1 MIVRFD
7 IIEVDTIE
15 KDRLL
20 MKKLTIISSVILSSL
35 LILTGCGSNSSK
47 KSNVTSKVKVVK
59 QSSSKKSQKG
69 VAKKKSGS
77 LWNNDK
83 DSHLEDFMKQWGEVM
98 NQTYTKY
105 DGTNNIQTASGM
117 NYPQDFNSATVN
129 GQNVSMAWDKKGT
142 GKNDYNVVAIYNYN
156 KSSSSSITYA
166 FTLADGEPI
175 VLVNESGGNNWSETK
190 NKSLK
195 ENFVN
200 IFDGKATHVEKPKV
214 SSSSSAKSSSSTK
227 ATEDLGEG
235 RGGYVT
241 TPEAMR
247 GTWYSKGEDG
257 MKKLVISEH
266 EIAYTD
272 SNGQSGRTI
281 LYKKT
286 IPTPDNVSEEEVKDK
301 MEWGDARYV
310 NIHGLQYINV
320 LGWFQTA
327 GAGADYAAHTE
338 EINGNKVPVVVEG
351 GGAGYWTF
359 SVYYPSENLANQQGD
374 TKYEDLYYQ

>member
-1 MIVRFD
+1 
-7 IIEVDTIE
+7 
-15 KDRLL
+15 
-20 MKKLTIISSVILSSL
+20 MKKLTIISSVILSLL

-175 VLVNESGGNNWSETK
+175 VLVNEGSGNNWSETK

-214 SSSSSAKSSSSTK
+214 SSSSSEKSSSSTK
-227 ATEDLGEG
+227 ATEDLVEG
-235 RGGYVT
+235 RGGYVI

-247 GTWYSKGEDG
+247 GTWYSKDENG
-257 MKKLVISEH
+257 MRKLVISDH
-266 EIAYTD
+266 EITFISPDGETNHA
-272 SNGQSGRTI
+272 I
-281 LYKKT
+281 LYKRT
-286 IPTPDNVSEEEVKDK
+286 NDIPSDVSESERQSKEEWKSA
-301 MEWGDARYV
+301 G
-310 NIHGLQYINV
+310 NIGTNGISMR
-320 LGWFQTA
+320 GWYQQQGGGEHFFT
-327 GAGADYAAHTE
+327 HEE
-338 EINGNKVPVVVEG
+338 EIDGQKVPLVLYG
-351 GGAGYWTF
+351 FGANDLTDY
-359 SVYYPSENLANQQGD
+359 VYYPSEDLADQQSD
-374 TKYEDLYYQ
+374 AKYDDINYKF

>member
-1 MIVRFD
+1 
-7 IIEVDTIE
+7 
-15 KDRLL
+15 

-59 QSSSKKSQKG
+59 QSSSKKNQKG

-175 VLVNESGGNNWSETK
+175 VLVNEGSGNNWSETK

-214 SSSSSAKSSSSTK
+214 SSSSAQSSSSTK
-227 ATEDLGEG
+227 STEGLGEG

-247 GTWYSKGEDG
+247 GTWYSKGESG
-257 MKKLVISEH
+257 MTKLVISEH

-286 IPTPDNVSEEEVKDK
+286 IPTPTQVSEKEIDAKR
-301 MEWGDARYV
+301 EWGDARDA
-310 NIHGLQYINV
+310 NIRGLQYINI
-320 LGWFQTA
+320 LGWYQSA
-327 GAGADYAAHTE
+327 GAGAYYAAHTE
-338 EINGNKVPVVVEG
+338 EIDGSRVPIIVEG
-351 GGAGYWTF
+351 GGAEAWT
-359 SVYYPSENLANQQGD
+359 SAVYYPSEDLANQQGD
-374 TKYEDLYYQ
+374 TKFEDLHYYQ

>member
-1 MIVRFD
+1 MVEFD
-7 IIEVDTIE
+7 IMEVDTIE

-105 DGTNNIQTASGM
+105 DGTNNIQTDSGM

-175 VLVNESGGNNWSETK
+175 VLVNEGSGNNWSETK
-190 NKSLK
+190 NKSLR

-266 EIAYTD
+266 EITLISADGET
-272 SNGQSGRTI
+272 NHAV
-281 LYKKT
+281 LYKRTKD
-286 IPTPDNVSEEEVKDK
+286 TPSDVSESERQSKEE
-301 MEWGDARYV
+301 WRSAG
-310 NIHGLQYINV
+310 NIGANGISMRGWYQLQ
-320 LGWFQTA
+320 GGGEHFFT
-327 GAGADYAAHTE
+327 HEE
-338 EINGNKVPVVVEG
+338 EIDGQKVPLVLYG
-351 GGAGYWTF
+351 FGANDLTDY
-359 SVYYPSENLANQQGD
+359 VYYPSEDLANQQSD
-374 TKYEDLYYQ
+374 AKYDDINYKF

>member
-1 MIVRFD
+1 MVEFD
-7 IIEVDTIE
+7 IMEVDTIE

-175 VLVNESGGNNWSETK
+175 VLVNEGSGNNWNATK
-190 NKSLK
+190 NKSLR

-214 SSSSSAKSSSSTK
+214 SSSSSEKSSSSTK

-266 EIAYTD
+266 EITLISADGET
-272 SNGQSGRTI
+272 NHTI
-281 LYKKT
+281 LYKRTKD
-286 IPTPDNVSEEEVKDK
+286 TPSDVSESERQSKEE
-301 MEWGDARYV
+301 WRSAG
-310 NIHGLQYINV
+310 NIGTNGISMRGWYQLQ
-320 LGWFQTA
+320 GGGEHFFT
-327 GAGADYAAHTE
+327 HEE
-338 EINGNKVPVVVEG
+338 EIDGQKVPLVLYG
-351 GGAGYWTF
+351 FGANDLTDY
-359 SVYYPSENLANQQGD
+359 VYYPSEDLANKQSD
-374 TKYEDLYYQ
+374 AKYDDINYKF

>member
-1 MIVRFD
+1 
-7 IIEVDTIE
+7 
-15 KDRLL
+15 

-59 QSSSKKSQKG
+59 QSSSKEKQKS
-69 VAKKKSGS
+69 VTKKKSGV

-83 DSHLEDFMKQWGEVM
+83 DSRLEDFMKQWGEAM
-98 NQTYTKY
+98 DQTYTKY

-129 GQNVSMAWDKKGT
+129 GQNVSMAWNKKGT

-156 KSSSSSITYA
+156 NSSSSSITYA

-175 VLVNESGGNNWSETK
+175 VLVNEDSGNNWSETK

-200 IFDGKATHVEKPKV
+200 IFDGKATHVEKPAA
-214 SSSSSAKSSSSTK
+214 SSSSVKNSTK
-227 ATEDLGEG
+227 GTEDMGEG

-247 GTWYSKGEDG
+247 GTWYSESEDG
-257 MKKLVISEH
+257 MKKLIISEH
-266 EIAYTD
+266 EITSISTD
-272 SNGQSGRTI
+272 GATSHAI
-281 LYKKT
+281 LYKRTKDMPSN
-286 IPTPDNVSEEEVKDK
+286 ISESERQSKEE
-301 MEWGDARYV
+301 WRSAG
-310 NIHGLQYINV
+310 NIGTNGISMRGWYQLQ
-320 LGWFQTA
+320 GGGEHFFT
-327 GAGADYAAHTE
+327 HEE
-338 EINGNKVPVVVEG
+338 EINGQKVPLVLYG
-351 GGAGYWTF
+351 FGANDATDF
-359 SVYYPSENLANQQGD
+359 VYYPSEDLAKQQSDVKYGD
-374 TKYEDLYYQ
+374 IDYKF

>member
-1 MIVRFD
+1 
-7 IIEVDTIE
+7 
-15 KDRLL
+15 

-175 VLVNESGGNNWSETK
+175 VLVNEGSGNNWSETK

-247 GTWYSKGEDG
+247 GTWYSKSEYG

-286 IPTPDNVSEEEVKDK
+286 IPTPTQVSEKEIDAKR
-301 MEWGDARYV
+301 EWGDARYA
-310 NIHGLQYINV
+310 NIRGLQYINI
-320 LGWFQTA
+320 LGWYQSA
-327 GAGADYAAHTE
+327 GAGAYYAAHTE
-338 EINGNKVPVVVEG
+338 EIDGSRVPIIVEG
-351 GGAGYWTF
+351 GGAEAWT
-359 SVYYPSENLANQQGD
+359 SAVYYPSEDLANQQGD
-374 TKYEDLYYQ
+374 TKFEDLHYYQ

>member
-129 GQNVSMAWDKKGT
+129 GQNVSMAWNKKGT

-166 FTLADGEPI
+166 FTLADGKPI
-175 VLVNESGGNNWSETK
+175 VLVNESSGNNWSETK
-190 NKSLK
+190 NKSLR

-200 IFDGKATHVEKPKV
+200 IFDGKATHVEKPKA

-227 ATEDLGEG
+227 ATDDHGE
-235 RGGYVT
+235 YFT
-241 TPEAMR
+241 TPETMR
-247 GTWYSKGEDG
+247 GTWYFKSEYG
-257 MKKLVISEH
+257 MIKLAIFEN
-266 EIAYTD
+266 EIIHVD
-272 SNGQSGRTI
+272 PNGLGRRMV
-281 LYKKT
+281 LYKK
-286 IPTPDNVSEEEVKDK
+286 ISSIPDNVEQYELEQWYNAS
-301 MEWGDARYV
+301 YV
-310 NIHGLQYINV
+310 NVRGMQYIHV
-320 LGWFQTA
+320 LGRNQTS
-327 GAGADYAAHTE
+327 GSGVYYAIHTE
-338 EINGNKVPVVVEG
+338 EINGNKVPIIIESSGEDV
-351 GGAGYWTF
+351 WTGV
-359 SVYYPSENLANQQGD
+359 VYYPSEDLANQQGD
-374 TKYEDLYYQ
+374 TKYEDLHYR

>member
-7 IIEVDTIE
+7 IMEVDTIE

-117 NYPQDFNSATVN
+117 NYPQDFNSATVS

-175 VLVNESGGNNWSETK
+175 VLVNEGSGNNWSETK
-190 NKSLK
+190 NKSLR

-266 EIAYTD
+266 EITLISADGET
-272 SNGQSGRTI
+272 NHAV
-281 LYKKT
+281 LYKRTKD
-286 IPTPDNVSEEEVKDK
+286 TPSDVSESERQSKEE
-301 MEWGDARYV
+301 WRSAG
-310 NIHGLQYINV
+310 NIGANGISMRGWYQLQ
-320 LGWFQTA
+320 GGGEHFFT
-327 GAGADYAAHTE
+327 HEE
-338 EINGNKVPVVVEG
+338 EINGQKVTLVLYG
-351 GGAGYWTF
+351 IGANDATDL
-359 SVYYPSENLANQQGD
+359 VYYPSEDLAKQQSDVKYGD
-374 TKYEDLYYQ
+374 IDYKF